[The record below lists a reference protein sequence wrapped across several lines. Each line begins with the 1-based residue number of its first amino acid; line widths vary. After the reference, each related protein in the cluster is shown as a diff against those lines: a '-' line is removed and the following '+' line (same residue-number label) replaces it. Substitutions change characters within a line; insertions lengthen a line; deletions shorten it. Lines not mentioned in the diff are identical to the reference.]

1 MMRDIEKIKKE
12 IECFTIQDLADIIR
26 TEPLILEKNS
36 IFNYNKKQREE
47 LKSCMLEIAKKT
59 LDLTCLEE
67 KFLLENMNNKTR
79 TLTIET
85 DKELK
90 ELMKVCLDK
99 QTYNV
104 LKDLF

>member
-59 LDLTCLEE
+59 LDLAMLEE
-67 KFLLENMNNKTR
+67 KFLLENMKKHLYR
-79 TLTIET
+79 
-85 DKELK
+85 K
-90 ELMKVCLDK
+90 
-99 QTYNV
+99 TYNA

>member
-1 MMRDIEKIKKE
+1 MIRDIEKIKKE

-47 LKSCMLEIAKKT
+47 LKSCMLDIAKRV
-59 LDLTCLEE
+59 LDLSELEE
-67 KFLLENMNNKTR
+67 KFLEENFVTN
-79 TLTIET
+79 EE
-85 DKELK
+85 DKAELQK
-90 ELMKVCLDK
+90 HLDRE
-99 QTYNV
+99 TYNI

>member
-1 MMRDIEKIKKE
+1 MRDIEKIKKE

-26 TEPLILEKNS
+26 TQPLIEGSNS
-36 IFNYNKKQREE
+36 TLNYNKKQREE
-47 LKSCMLEIAKKT
+47 LKTCMLEIAKKT
-59 LDLTCLEE
+59 LDLAGLEE
-67 KFLLENMNNKTR
+67 KFLLENMNNKNR
-79 TLTIET
+79 TITIET

-99 QTYNV
+99 RTYNA